1 MPLFQTK
8 STDEEAEIII
18 CRGPTQCESPKE
30 WPCEI
35 CIHISANESWL
46 VEEILTNV
54 RRSTADSSLTRG
66 PDVGV

>member
-8 STDEEAEIII
+8 STNEEAEIII

-35 CIHISANESWL
+35 CIRISANESWL

-54 RRSTADSSLTRG
+54 RRSTLG
-66 PDVGV
+66 PEVPT

>member
-18 CRGPTQCESPKE
+18 CRGPTQCDSPKE

-46 VEEILTNV
+46 VEEILTSV
-54 RRSTADSSLTRG
+54 RRSTLG
-66 PDVGV
+66 PEVQT